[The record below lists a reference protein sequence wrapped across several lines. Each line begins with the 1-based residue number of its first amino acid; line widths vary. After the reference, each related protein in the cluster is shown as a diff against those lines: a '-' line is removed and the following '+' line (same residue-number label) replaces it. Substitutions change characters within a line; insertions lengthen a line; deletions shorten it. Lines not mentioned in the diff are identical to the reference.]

1 MVYRVL
7 DPDWLN
13 CFTFFGYTQIIS
25 LIQMHCIQNLQ
36 QIMMDPFNMPES
48 SLPIAP
54 TEH

>member
-25 LIQMHCIQNLQ
+25 LIQMHCIHNLQ

-54 TEH
+54 TGH